1 MSATKTEKI
10 HERVVQRRALHRS
23 SGTLFVDPPQK
34 IKKKKKKKPSAP
46 PKARKKKKKK
56 PLPPPTTSKNNENE
70 TPAPTTSK
78 KKKKK
83 TPPAPMTFGDVLKK
97 IQEEGKK
104 LGINN
109 RKGMTGDKVMK
120 LKF

>member
-1 MSATKTEKI
+1 MSAMKTEKVRN
-10 HERVVQRRALHRS
+10 RVVQRRASHRS
-23 SGTLFVDPPQK
+23 PGTLFVDPPQK
-34 IKKKKKKKPSAP
+34 IKKKKMKKPSAP
-46 PKARKKKKKK
+46 PKACKKKKNKK
-56 PLPPPTTSKNNENE
+56 PSPPPTTSKNKE
-70 TPAPTTSK
+70 

-83 TPPAPMTFGDVLKK
+83 TPPPPTSFGDVLKK

>member
-1 MSATKTEKI
+1 
-10 HERVVQRRALHRS
+10 
-23 SGTLFVDPPQK
+23 
-34 IKKKKKKKPSAP
+34 
-46 PKARKKKKKK
+46 
-56 PLPPPTTSKNNENE
+56 
-70 TPAPTTSK
+70 
-78 KKKKK
+78 
-83 TPPAPMTFGDVLKK
+83 MTFGDVLKK